1 MMAALGQATFDIR
14 TQDQLSIARRTV
26 QEWAVAI
33 GLGTLERTKFVT
45 AASEI
50 GRNTL
55 VHGGGGRMII
65 EEVSNDRNQRGL
77 RLIFSDE
84 GPGIADIDQAL
95 TDGFTTA
102 KSMGLGF
109 GGAKRLVSE
118 FDVRSSPGSGTTVTL
133 TQWKRR

>member
-1 MMAALGQATFDIR
+1 MTAPRQAILELSS
-14 TQDQLSIARRTV
+14 QDQLAIARRTV
-26 QEWAVAI
+26 QEWATTM
-33 GLGTLERTKFVT
+33 GFGTLDRTKLVT

-55 VHGGGGRMII
+55 VHGGGGRMTIA
-65 EEVSNDRNQRGL
+65 EVTNDNFQQGL
-77 RLIFSDE
+77 RLVFEDQ

-109 GGAKRLVSE
+109 GGAKRLVNE
-118 FDVRSSPGSGTTVTL
+118 FNVSSAPGQGTTVTL